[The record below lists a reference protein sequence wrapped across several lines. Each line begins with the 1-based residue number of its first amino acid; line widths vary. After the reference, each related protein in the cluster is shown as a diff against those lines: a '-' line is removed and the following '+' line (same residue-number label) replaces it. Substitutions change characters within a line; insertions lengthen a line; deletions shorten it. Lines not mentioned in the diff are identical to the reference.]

1 MAVDRQGIVVYF
13 DLLDSLADY
22 SSEEAGELLL
32 AMLRYGTTGEVPAF
46 EDRGMKTLW
55 RSVQQKID
63 RDLVKYLETVEKRRY
78 AAFCRE
84 YKREHGETAEP
95 PSMAVWSVDNQSLSN
110 PSNDESDNKPNPK
123 LKPKKEQK
131 PEQKPE
137 QGTEPEA
144 EKEIESGAGAGESR
158 GEGDRAFL
166 QPYKPADEMEFEK
179 LKSAA
184 LAKLGR

>member
-1 MAVDRQGIVVYF
+1 MAVDRQGIIVYF

-63 RDLVKYLETVEKRRY
+63 RDLVKYQETVEKRRY

-95 PSMAVWSVDNQSLSN
+95 PSMAVWAVDNQNLSN
-110 PSNDESDNKPNPK
+110 PSIDESDNKLKPK
-123 LKPKKEQK
+123 LKPKK
-131 PEQKPE
+131 EQKPE

-158 GEGDRAFL
+158 GEGNRAFPP
-166 QPYKPADEMEFEK
+166 PYKPASETDFENMRQQ
-179 LKSAA
+179 A
-184 LAKLGR
+184 LAKLGL